1 MMERI
6 CISADSTFDMTLDM
20 VQEYGIAV
28 VASYVRMDDKDQL
41 DYPNLK
47 QSELFDYFRRTRKL
61 PQTAAA
67 NPQDYETFFQQCLVG
82 HDAVVHIAKS
92 SGMSSCY
99 ANAVIA
105 ANGMEHVYVVDS
117 QSISSGSALLAME
130 AVRQKGSMNAEE
142 LEKYLCGYREK
153 IIGNFIIETL
163 EYLHEGG
170 RCSTLAFLGAS
181 TLQIRQ
187 SINIREGKLVV
198 GKKYMGTYKR
208 SLRDYIDTTLAQHEQ
223 MKPDMIMISHAMQD
237 EALLNSLIAQI
248 DSIHYFEKIIPLSV
262 CAAVACHGGP
272 NAFGLFTV
280 TK

>member
-1 MMERI
+1 MERI

-28 VASYVRMDDKDQL
+28 VASYVRMDDKDLL
-41 DYPNLK
+41 DYPDLR
-47 QSELFDYFRRTRKL
+47 QIELFDYFRRTRKL

-67 NPQDYETFFQQCLVG
+67 NPQGYEAFFQQCLAG

-99 ANAVIA
+99 ENAVIA

-117 QSISSGSALLAME
+117 LSISSGSALLAME
-130 AVRQKGSMNAEE
+130 AVRQKESMTAEA
-142 LEKYLCGYREK
+142 LTAYLCVYREK
-153 IIGNFIIETL
+153 IVGSFIIETL

-208 SLRDYIDTTLAQHEQ
+208 SLRDYIETALAQHELMQ
-223 MKPDMIMISHAMQD
+223 PELIMISHSMQD

-248 DSIHYFEKIIPLSV
+248 EALHYFKKIIPLSV

-280 TK
+280 SK

>member
-1 MMERI
+1 MERI
-6 CISADSTFDMTLDM
+6 CIAADSTFDMTLDM
-20 VQEYGIAV
+20 VQQYGIEV
-28 VASYVRMDDKDQL
+28 SASYVRMDDKDYL
-41 DYPNLK
+41 DYPDLK

-67 NPQDYETFFQQCLVG
+67 NPNDYEELFQKCLVD
-82 HDAVVHIAKS
+82 HDAVIFIAKS

-105 ANGMEHVYVVDS
+105 AENLKNVYVVDS
-117 QSISSGSALLAME
+117 LSISSGSSMLAIE
-130 AVRQKGSMNAEE
+130 AVRLKDTMGAAELAEYLKTYRDRIVGS
-142 LEKYLCGYREK
+142 
-153 IIGNFIIETL
+153 FIIETL

-187 SINIREGKLVV
+187 SINIRDGKLVV

-208 SLRDYIDTTLAQHEQ
+208 ALRDFIETTLAQYQQ
-223 MKPDMIMISHAMQD
+223 MQPERLMISHAIQD
-237 EALLNSLIAQI
+237 EEMLKGLIAQI
-248 DSIHYFEKIIPLSV
+248 DALHYFQEIIPLSV

-272 NAFGLFTV
+272 NAFGIFTV
-280 TK
+280 MK

>member
-1 MMERI
+1 MERI
-6 CISADSTFDMTLDM
+6 CIAADSTFDMTLEM

-28 VASYVRMDDKDQL
+28 VASYVRLDGDDLL
-41 DYPNLK
+41 DYPNIK
-47 QSELFDYFRRTRKL
+47 QSDLFDFYRRAHKL

-67 NPQDYETFFQQCLVG
+67 NPQDYEAFFRQCLAD
-82 HDAVVHIAKS
+82 HDAVIHIAKS

-99 ANAVIA
+99 DNAVIA

-117 QSISSGSALLAME
+117 KSISSGSALLAME
-130 AVRQKGSMNAEE
+130 AVRKKDSMSAEE
-142 LEKYLCGYREK
+142 VQAYLVTYRDK
-153 IIGNFIIETL
+153 IVGNFIIETL

-187 SINIREGKLVV
+187 SINIRDGKLVV

-208 SLRDYIDTTLAQHEQ
+208 SLRDYIETTLAQHEE
-223 MKPDMIMISHAMQD
+223 MDPEVIMISHAMQD
-237 EALLNSLIAQI
+237 EALLNSLIEQI
-248 DSIHYFEKIIPLSV
+248 DALHYFKKIIPLAV

-280 TK
+280 KK

>member
-1 MMERI
+1 MERI

-20 VQEYGIAV
+20 VQEYDIAV
-28 VASYVRMDDKDQL
+28 VASYVRMDDKDLL
-41 DYPNLK
+41 DYPDLK
-47 QSELFDYFRRTRKL
+47 QSELFDYFRRTKKL

-67 NPQDYETFFQQCLVG
+67 NPQDYEAFFQQCLAD

-99 ANAVIA
+99 DNAVIA
-105 ANGMEHVYVVDS
+105 ASNMEHVYVVDS
-117 QSISSGSALLAME
+117 RSISSGSALLAME
-130 AVRQKGSMNAEE
+130 ASRQRANMSAEA
-142 LEKYLCGYREK
+142 LQAYLCDYRDK
-153 IIGNFIIETL
+153 IVGNFIIETL
-163 EYLHEGG
+163 QYLHEGG
-170 RCSTLAFLGAS
+170 RCSTLAYLGAS

-208 SLRDYIDTTLAQHEQ
+208 SLKDYIDTTLAQHEQ
-223 MKPDMIMISHAMQD
+223 MRPEVIMISHAMQE

-248 DSIHYFEKIIPLSV
+248 DSLHYFEKIIPLSV

-280 TK
+280 SK

>member
-1 MMERI
+1 MERI

-20 VQEYGIAV
+20 VHEYGIAV
-28 VASYVRMDDKDQL
+28 VASYVRMDDKDLL
-41 DYPNLK
+41 DYPDLK
-47 QSELFDYFRRTRKL
+47 QGELFDYFRRTRKL

-67 NPQDYETFFQQCLVG
+67 NPQDYEAFFQQCLNG

-99 ANAVIA
+99 ENAAIA
-105 ANGMEHVYVVDS
+105 ANGMERVYVVDS
-117 QSISSGSALLAME
+117 LSISSGSALLAIE
-130 AVRQKGSMNAEE
+130 AVRQKESMNAEE
-142 LEKYLCGYREK
+142 LTAHLCEYREK
-153 IIGNFIIETL
+153 IVGSFIIETL

-170 RCSTLAFLGAS
+170 RCSTLAYLGAS

-208 SLRDYIDTTLAQHEQ
+208 SLRDYIEATLSQHEL
-223 MKPDMIMISHAMQD
+223 MRPEVIMISHSMQ
-237 EALLNSLIAQI
+237 EETLLASLIAQI
-248 DSIHYFEKIIPLSV
+248 EELHYFEKIIPLSV

-280 TK
+280 SK

>member
-6 CISADSTFDMTLDM
+6 CIAADSTFDMTLDM
-20 VQEYGIAV
+20 VQQYGIEV
-28 VASYVRMDDKDQL
+28 SASYVRMDDKDYL
-41 DYPNLK
+41 DYPDLK

-67 NPQDYETFFQQCLVG
+67 NPNDYEELFQKCLVD
-82 HDAVVHIAKS
+82 HDAVIFIAKS

-105 ANGMEHVYVVDS
+105 AENLKNVYVVDS
-117 QSISSGSALLAME
+117 LSISSGSSMLAIE
-130 AVRQKGSMNAEE
+130 AVRLKDTMGAAELAEYLKTYRDRIVGS
-142 LEKYLCGYREK
+142 
-153 IIGNFIIETL
+153 FIIETL

-187 SINIREGKLVV
+187 SINIRDGKLVV

-208 SLRDYIDTTLAQHEQ
+208 ALRDFIETTLAQYQQ
-223 MKPDMIMISHAMQD
+223 MQPERLMISHAIQD
-237 EALLNSLIAQI
+237 EEMLKGLIAQI
-248 DSIHYFEKIIPLSV
+248 DALHYFQEIIPLSV

-272 NAFGLFTV
+272 NAFGIFTV
-280 TK
+280 MK

>member
-1 MMERI
+1 MERI
-6 CISADSTFDMTLDM
+6 CIAADSTFDMTLDM
-20 VQEYGIAV
+20 VQQYGIEV
-28 VASYVRMDDKDQL
+28 SASYVRMDDKGYL
-41 DYPNLK
+41 DYPDLK

-67 NPQDYETFFQQCLVG
+67 NPNDYEELFQKCLVD
-82 HDAVVHIAKS
+82 HDAVISIAKS

-99 ANAVIA
+99 ANAAIA
-105 ANGMEHVYVVDS
+105 ASNMEHVYVVDS
-117 QSISSGSALLAME
+117 LSISSGSSMLAIE
-130 AVRQKGSMNAEE
+130 AVRLKDTMGAAELAE
-142 LEKYLCGYREK
+142 YLKAYREK
-153 IIGNFIIETL
+153 IIGSFIIETL

-208 SLRDYIDTTLAQHEQ
+208 ALRDFIETTLAQYQQ
-223 MKPDMIMISHAMQD
+223 MQPDRLMISHAIQD
-237 EALLNSLIAQI
+237 EEMLKGLIAQI
-248 DSIHYFEKIIPLSV
+248 DALHYFKEIIPLSV

-272 NAFGLFTV
+272 NAFGLFFV
-280 TK
+280 EK